1 MAVIAD
7 ARRLSN
13 RQPAV
18 ARVDRVMIGPESRSQ
33 RGPQMSPMPDSTLAD
48 PERLIADLQRQLA
61 ECRASATRHS
71 PSRPA
76 TAEVLQVINGSP
88 SDLESVFQAIVEKG
102 AHAVRRRLWQFAA
115 VGWREVPWR
124 RDARFFGS
132 NGRRAAAGPGIQS
145 PVPTLAGRRA
155 YRSLHR
161 FGANRRSSDW
171 APAGSRSVAS
181 RTILFVAL
189 RKEDALLGKSLP
201 PAGKCVPLPKV
212 RSLSSKISPR
222 LD

>member
-1 MAVIAD
+1 MPAG
-7 ARRLSN
+7 LSN

-18 ARVDRVMIGPESRSQ
+18 ARVDRVMIGPESWSQ

-88 SDLESVFQAIVEKG
+88 SDLEPVFQAIVEKG
-102 AHAVRRRLWQFAA
+102 AHAVQRRLWQFAA

-132 NGRRAAAGPGIQS
+132 NGRRAAAGLHPGTQS

-155 YRSLHR
+155 YRSLPR

-171 APAGSRSVAS
+171 RRRGRAQ
-181 RTILFVAL
+181 
-189 RKEDALLGKSLP
+189 
-201 PAGKCVPLPKV
+201 
-212 RSLSSKISPR
+212 
-222 LD
+222 